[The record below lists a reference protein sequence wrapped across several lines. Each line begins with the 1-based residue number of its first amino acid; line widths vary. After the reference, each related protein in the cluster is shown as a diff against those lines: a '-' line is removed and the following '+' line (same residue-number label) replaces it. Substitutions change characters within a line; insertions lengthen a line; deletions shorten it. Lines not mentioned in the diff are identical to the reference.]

1 MPMNLIRR
9 NRVHIRRNLD
19 AITDHDPSVEVAPA
33 SVGLAPDA
41 AERMWKSVVSLYRS
55 GLHPGIT
62 LAVRYRGQLV
72 LKRAIGR
79 SPDGEVLEPDA
90 PLCLFSAS
98 KAISALLVHRLVA
111 DGAISL
117 DDRVADYIP
126 EFSPHGKHRVT
137 IRQLLAHRAGVPT
150 IAVEHRGP
158 ELLRD
163 WDRLLDLLCAAKP
176 SDLRFETR
184 AYPGDTLSTLSEI
197 TGLRPTSDG
206 KAGIVYVRS
215 LTRNQY
221 DETVVSWN
229 RWVMVRKRN
238 ESAAPPETHV
248 PDLPDLVP
256 AEALTVPAGAD
267 FSGYDAEAAGSP
279 HLWEDYSVG
288 ERIDHI
294 DGMSIEEA
302 EHMMA
307 TRLYQNTARVHLDR
321 HLAQGSRF
329 GRPLVYGGHVMSLA
343 RALSFN
349 GLANAAFIA
358 AINGGRHAAP
368 SFAGDTIYAW
378 SAVLDRQPLPARA
391 DVGALR
397 LRTVAVKDRPCVD
410 FPGAEG
416 DDPSIVL
423 DLDYWVLMPRRG

>member
-1 MPMNLIRR
+1 MTSTASKSSAGNFFEDFRLGQSFRHATPRTVTTGDVALNLALTGSRFPVQSSAGFAGTI
-9 NRVHIRRNLD
+9 
-19 AITDHDPSVEVAPA
+19 
-33 SVGLAPDA
+33 GL
-41 AERMWKSVVSLYRS
+41 L
-55 GLHPGIT
+55 G
-62 LAVRYRGQLV
+62 
-72 LKRAIGR
+72 
-79 SPDGEVLEPDA
+79 A
-90 PLCLFSAS
+90 PLDD
-98 KAISALLVHRLVA
+98 LLVFHIAIAKTVPDISVNAVA
-111 DGAISL
+111 NLGYA
-117 DDRVADYIP
+117 
-126 EFSPHGKHRVT
+126 
-137 IRQLLAHRAGVPT
+137 
-150 IAVEHRGP
+150 
-158 ELLRD
+158 
-163 WDRLLDLLCAAKP
+163 
-176 SDLRFETR
+176 DLRFETR
-184 AYPGDTLSTLSEI
+184 AYPGDTLSTVSEV

-221 DETVVSWN
+221 DENVVSWN

-248 PDLPDLVP
+248 PELPSLVP
-256 AEALTVPAGAD
+256 VDALTVPAGAD
-267 FSGYDAEAAGSP
+267 FSGYDAEAAGSL
-279 HLWEDYSVG
+279 HLGEDYDVG

-378 SAVLDRQPLPARA
+378 SEVLDRQPIPDRA

-397 LRTVAVKDRPCVD
+397 LRTVAVKNRPCGD

-416 DDPSIVL
+416 DDPSVAL

>member
-1 MPMNLIRR
+1 MTTPTPKSSPGNFFEDFRLGQSFRHATPRTVTTGDVALNLALTGSRFPVQSAAGFAGSI
-9 NRVHIRRNLD
+9 
-19 AITDHDPSVEVAPA
+19 
-33 SVGLAPDA
+33 GL
-41 AERMWKSVVSLYRS
+41 L
-55 GLHPGIT
+55 G
-62 LAVRYRGQLV
+62 
-72 LKRAIGR
+72 
-79 SPDGEVLEPDA
+79 A
-90 PLCLFSAS
+90 PLDD
-98 KAISALLVHRLVA
+98 LLVFHIAIAKTVPYISVNAVA
-111 DGAISL
+111 NLGYA
-117 DDRVADYIP
+117 
-126 EFSPHGKHRVT
+126 
-137 IRQLLAHRAGVPT
+137 
-150 IAVEHRGP
+150 
-158 ELLRD
+158 
-163 WDRLLDLLCAAKP
+163 
-176 SDLRFETR
+176 DLRFETR
-184 AYPGDTLSTLSEI
+184 AYPGDTLSTVSEVI
-197 TGLRPTSDG
+197 GLRPTSDG

-238 ESAAPPETHV
+238 ESAATPETHI
-248 PDLPDLVP
+248 PDLPSLVP
-256 AEALTVPAGAD
+256 ADALTVPAGAD
-267 FSGYDAEAAGSP
+267 FSGYDVEAAGSP
-279 HLWEDYSVG
+279 HLWEDYEVG

-294 DGMSIEEA
+294 DGMSIGES

-329 GRPLVYGGHVMSLA
+329 GQPLVYGGHVMSLA

-378 SAVLDRQPLPARA
+378 SAVLDRQPLPDRT

-397 LRTVAVKDRPCVD
+397 LRTVATKDRPCGD
-410 FPGAEG
+410 FPGAGG

-423 DLDYWVLMPRRG
+423 DLDYWVLIPRQA